1 MIYSLEPTQI
11 MVEVDFLKEENTK
24 LKRELLTLQENTRLQ
39 KKARNKKYYNPKKN
53 WSQFHVLVSD
63 ITKQYLF
70 KKIKFITNQN
80 ELDSYETIG
89 TLGYVFLH
97 LYQDRSLTSSTQ
109 HSTLQDEVQKS
120 YGQKQRPSCTKA
132 LKSAVALVNWLST
145 ELGIVSCD
153 TIMINFIVLF

>member
-1 MIYSLEPTQI
+1 MD
-11 MVEVDFLKEENTK
+11 EVDVLKEENTK
-24 LKRELLTLQENTRLQ
+24 LKRELLTLQESTRLQ

-80 ELDSYETIG
+80 EWDSYEIVG

-97 LYQDRSLTSSTQ
+97 LYQDQSLISLTQ
-109 HSTLQDEVQKS
+109 HSTLQDEDKKKLWTEAKTVVYKS
-120 YGQKQRPSCTKA
+120 IKECRCTRQLA
-132 LKSAVALVNWLST
+132 
-145 ELGIVSCD
+145 
-153 TIMINFIVLF
+153 INRAWNSKL

>member
-1 MIYSLEPTQI
+1 MN
-11 MVEVDFLKEENTK
+11 EVDVLKEENTK
-24 LKRELLTLQENTRLQ
+24 LKRELLLLQESTRLQ

-109 HSTLQDEVQKS
+109 PSTLNDEDKKKLWTEAKS
-120 YGQKQRPSCTKA
+120 VVYKSIKECRCTRQLA
-132 LKSAVALVNWLST
+132 
-145 ELGIVSCD
+145 
-153 TIMINFIVLF
+153 INRAWNSKL